1 MILNDRFYSV
11 LKWLAVICLPALA
24 TCYNILASIWSLP
37 YAEEIS
43 KTILAVSTLIGS
55 LICISTAD
63 YYKDNK
69 NGIQ

>member
-1 MILNDRFYSV
+1 MKLNDNFYTV
-11 LKWLAVICLPALA
+11 MKWLCVICLPALA
-24 TCYNILASIWSLP
+24 TCYNIIASIWSLP

-63 YYKDNK
+63 YYKDN
-69 NGIQ
+69 NHGL